1 MDHLVE
7 KALPGLEYDV
17 IKKVSERLSD
27 IGVIHQ
33 DDLQFVEEENIK
45 DLLKPIQ
52 VKKLLKFFNEL
63 VKKSA
68 VPSLQQEQI
77 SEENIIMANPTTSQN
92 ECSGMQEILTPG
104 VNWAE
109 NFEIPWSSFPKEV
122 LLACTEKT
130 PVQKKHRSE
139 MVRIIANSILRIDQ
153 SPGRRHYCPIAQK
166 IVSKYPD
173 TFQDRYGDTVIA
185 GGYMTMMKK
194 IEDTIDNR
202 KRRSCLQDKFIS
214 TTSSNEEPFKRKRK
228 TLRDSYGT
236 VNWQPVNLPGEE
248 TKESQKERKDFL
260 ISEFSKEM
268 RDVEKVKDHML
279 MTFASQRFFINKG
292 KISIIDIKRE
302 WPFLLEESYML
313 QHYQNLMKQDI
324 REIFSEG
331 IKVKGKKIY
340 DFMKTK
346 SSTPSIAKVL
356 TEIEFSKELLQNLTP
371 ETTGSFLLLMAYFKE
386 ERENLFQTFKVSSV
400 FFI

>member
-194 IEDTIDNR
+194 IDR
-202 KRRSCLQDKFIS
+202 
-214 TTSSNEEPFKRKRK
+214 
-228 TLRDSYGT
+228 Y
-236 VNWQPVNLPGEE
+236 
-248 TKESQKERKDFL
+248 
-260 ISEFSKEM
+260 
-268 RDVEKVKDHML
+268 H
-279 MTFASQRFFINKG
+279 
-292 KISIIDIKRE
+292 
-302 WPFLLEESYML
+302 
-313 QHYQNLMKQDI
+313 
-324 REIFSEG
+324 
-331 IKVKGKKIY
+331 
-340 DFMKTK
+340 
-346 SSTPSIAKVL
+346 
-356 TEIEFSKELLQNLTP
+356 
-371 ETTGSFLLLMAYFKE
+371 
-386 ERENLFQTFKVSSV
+386 
-400 FFI
+400 